1 MAGLGQERQANMSDQ
16 DIERRIARDIAKWQR
31 AVRDKGEPLQID
43 EGWLHTPQGLRLPFS
58 VLKSAGVPP
67 REVELLARRAALREQ
82 LEACSDAQQRERLT
96 HELSELEQNIAFRL
110 EALQR
115 LGRA

>member
-1 MAGLGQERQANMSDQ
+1 MSDQ

-31 AVRDKGEPLQID
+31 GVCEKGAPLTID
-43 EGWLHTPQGLRLPFS
+43 EGWRQTPQGLRLPFS

-67 REVELLARRAALREQ
+67 REVELLAQRAALRER
-82 LEACSDAQQRERLT
+82 LETCADAQQRERLER
-96 HELSELEQNIAFRL
+96 ELSELEQNIAFRL

-115 LGRA
+115 LGRG

>member
-1 MAGLGQERQANMSDQ
+1 MCATR
-16 DIERRIARDIAKWQR
+16 
-31 AVRDKGEPLQID
+31 GEPLQID
-43 EGWLHTPQGLRLPFS
+43 EGWLHTRRLRLPFS

-96 HELSELEQNIAFRL
+96 RELSELEQNIAFRL